1 MCGMCD
7 TCADGLV
14 SSLSLRLGGVAP
26 QCSAGSFAISLAG
39 DASSD
44 QLSVPSCCCRFGLL
58 RACLPLFLQLLHV
71 PCLHLHV
78 LARLLKAL
86 EARVAYAVDSTLPKR
101 LNGDWIRY
109 GFTFLIT
116 AVIQGL
122 GTAMLCPLLPLVAME
137 ESEESEKGTPNRKNT
152 QSNKESIRAP
162 LLEVSQDGL
171 DLIDAVPNAHSI
183 N

>member
-1 MCGMCD
+1 
-7 TCADGLV
+7 
-14 SSLSLRLGGVAP
+14 
-26 QCSAGSFAISLAG
+26 
-39 DASSD
+39 
-44 QLSVPSCCCRFGLL
+44 
-58 RACLPLFLQLLHV
+58 
-71 PCLHLHV
+71 V